1 MAEGE
6 FEIGGMPKLPGDK
19 FYDIRCGEGAH
30 RFESGGFAVLK
41 GECADKDV
49 RGGGMGDEETIS

>member
-6 FEIGGMPKLPGDK
+6 FEIEGMPKLAEEK
-19 FYDIRCGEGAH
+19 FYEIRFGEGAH
-30 RFESGGFAVLK
+30 RFDFGEFVGFK

-49 RGGGMGDEETIS
+49 RGGMGDEETIS